1 VFHAG
6 EDGIRWLAT
15 GTTQRDG
22 YAMANPMEQFAI
34 VTKVPL
40 TLGGYNVSFTN
51 SSLWMLVAL
60 AAISVFL
67 FVGTSKL
74 EMVPGRWQASV
85 EYLYDFVRKMLDEN
99 VGPEGRR
106 FVPLIFSVFIFV
118 LGCNLLGLIP
128 WVGSFT
134 PTSHISVTLGLAVIV
149 FATVVIV
156 GFSRHGLHFFS
167 LFWPHNAGIVLGCFV
182 FVIEFLSFL
191 SRPFTLAIRLFANMT
206 AGHVLLK
213 VFGTFVV
220 ALGSFGALPYVFGIL
235 PLGVNV
241 ALTGLEVLI
250 AVVQAYVFA
259 LLASLYL
266 NDAINLH

>member
-1 VFHAG
+1 
-6 EDGIRWLAT
+6 
-15 GTTQRDG
+15 
-22 YAMANPMEQFAI
+22 MANPMEQFSVETI
-34 VTKVPL
+34 KPL
-40 TLGGYNVSFTN
+40 TLGGYDVSFTN

-60 AAISVFL
+60 AAVSIFL
-67 FVGTSKL
+67 FIGTAKPQL
-74 EMVPGRWQASV
+74 VPGRWQAAT
-85 EYLYDFVRKMLDEN
+85 EYLYGFVQKMLDEN

-106 FVPLIFSVFIFV
+106 FAPLIFSIFIFV
-118 LGCNLLGLIP
+118 LACNLLGLIP
-128 WVGSFT
+128 WVHAFT
-134 PTSHISVTLGLAVIV
+134 PTSHISVTLGLAMIV
-149 FATVVIV
+149 FVTVCVV
-156 GFSRHGLHFFS
+156 GFMRHGLHFFA
-167 LFWPHNAGIVLGCFV
+167 LFWPHGSGIALGAFV

-220 ALGSFGALPYVFGIL
+220 ALGSFGALPYVLGIL
-235 PLGVNV
+235 PLAVNI
-241 ALTGLEVLI
+241 ALTALEVLI

>member
-1 VFHAG
+1 
-6 EDGIRWLAT
+6 
-15 GTTQRDG
+15 
-22 YAMANPMEQFAI
+22 MANPMQQFEI
-34 VTKVPL
+34 K
-40 TLGGYNVSFTN
+40 TLAPIEVGGVDVSFTN
-51 SSLWMLVAL
+51 SSLWMTISLVVI
-60 AAISVFL
+60 AAFL
-67 FVGTSKL
+67 FIGTARPQL
-74 EMVPGRWQASV
+74 VPGRMQAAV

-106 FVPLIFSVFIFV
+106 FAPLIFSIFIFV
-118 LGCNLLGLIP
+118 LSCNLLGLLP
-128 WVGSFT
+128 FSFT
-134 PTSHISVTLGLAVIV
+134 PTSHISVTLALAAIV
-149 FATVVIV
+149 FTIVCVV
-156 GFSRHGLHFFS
+156 GFARHGLHFFS
-167 LFWPHNAGIVLGCFV
+167 LFWPAGSNILLGAFV

-213 VFGTFVV
+213 VFGTFIV

-235 PLGVNV
+235 PFAVNL
-241 ALTGLEVLI
+241 ALTALELLT